1 MSIGLQNHEVNLV
14 PICTRGAQKSM
25 VRAGTGR
32 GEGSVPDSGHS
43 SGSLDLLGG
52 KAAWFSFS
60 PVVIGKIMKLCA
72 RCMRRFTPFWKTC
85 TGTSQRLGIT
95 SVSRLG
101 WEGCAEG
108 IAGGR
113 L

>member
-1 MSIGLQNHEVNLV
+1 
-14 PICTRGAQKSM
+14 M

-43 SGSLDLLGG
+43 PGSLDLLGG

-60 PVVIGKIMKLCA
+60 PILLGKIMKLYA
-72 RCMRRFTPFWKTC
+72 RCMRRFSPFWKTC

-101 WEGCAEG
+101 WESYAEG
-108 IAGGR
+108 TAGSH